1 MRKGFIILQYIGT
14 SLAFLALGG
23 GLGAFMWFLIVWE
36 PSAAAACTWI
46 FGICILGCT
55 GGALAILVMGLLPGA
70 EPICFREK
78 NKGEEEKLFK

>member
-1 MRKGFIILQYIGT
+1 MRRGLIILQYLGT

-46 FGICILGCT
+46 LGCCIFGCA
-55 GGALAILVMGLLPGA
+55 GGALAILVMGLFPGA
-70 EPICFREK
+70 EPICCREK
-78 NKGEEEKLFK
+78 KEGEEQKLFY